1 MSPRDPNAHSHS
13 TLLESSSPEP
23 TLLKVCSLVPE
34 TDYRKQA
41 WKNGLGTTTEIA
53 IYPPNTDFK
62 KDPFLWRL
70 SVTETRSDS
79 TFCIFPGYD
88 CTMIV
93 LPNKKSEAPSLL
105 LRHQDTEA
113 LINVKPLFPYT
124 WEGQWTT
131 SCRITNGPI
140 SSIHFMLNKSFGTAQ
155 SKVITIGAS
164 ATEAED
170 NKILMVGAFA
180 LVYVVKGSC
189 CISLDEHRSHARTN
203 ALKQGQCLYIERDQE
218 AGPSQMDIRVGSF
231 ASDSTKGSSTESDD
245 SNEKVEVTLVVIQV
259 AESTAVTEQPHTER
273 RPSALPSEIRQGRR
287 NSSLVV
293 CPNQP
298 DSAIKTP
305 EDISLNTPREEL
317 QGAQPTWDS
326 TQIYE
331 PPSSAFFHFDSE
343 MPPPM
348 IRDRLVIE
356 DYPLH
361 TTSTAWIK
369 MMTQGMNEWLKLPVI
384 VCRGSADGPV
394 VGITAAV
401 HGNELNGVPCIHKV
415 ASSIDVQVLRGTLVA
430 IPCVNVTGYLKFQRE
445 FSDGRDLNRMF
456 PGKEDG
462 FASQVYCFHIM
473 NKIISQFNYHI
484 DLHTA
489 SFGRVNSFYVRA
501 DMNDSGAAML
511 AQLQKPQIILH
522 NSGQDGTLRSAAA
535 TRGIKSITVEIG
547 NPQMFQEQFVE
558 WSFMGVMRIL
568 NKLDMFPLENVLS
581 EEKFI
586 GPTTTILC
594 SKGFWIYTK
603 TGGVLEVYPDVNTI
617 IRKGDIIARVKS
629 MFGNVIEE
637 YDAPCAGVVIGRSSN
652 PVAMAGDR
660 IIHLG
665 IIKRKGEVLMKEAK
679 ENY

>member
-1 MSPRDPNAHSHS
+1 MSPRDPNSLAHS

-23 TLLKVCSLVPE
+23 TLLKVCSLDPD

-88 CTMIV
+88 CTMVV
-93 LPNKKSEAPSLL
+93 LPNENLQAPSLL
-105 LRHQDTEA
+105 LRHQDTES
-113 LINVKPLFPYT
+113 LIN
-124 WEGQWTT
+124 
-131 SCRITNGPI
+131 
-140 SSIHFMLNKSFGTAQ
+140 SFGTAQ
-155 SKVITIGAS
+155 CKVMTIGPS

-170 NKILMVGAFA
+170 NKVLMVGAFA

-189 CISLDEHRSHARTN
+189 SISLDEHRSHARTN
-203 ALKQGQCLYIERDQE
+203 SLKQGQCLYIERDQE
-218 AGPSQMDIRVGSF
+218 AGPSQMDISV
-231 ASDSTKGSSTESDD
+231 ESLVNDNALD
-245 SNEKVEVTLVVIQV
+245 PEGQDKTGDGLFYKVTLVVIQV
-259 AESTAVTEQPHTER
+259 AESTDVVKEANTER
-273 RPSALPSEIRQGRR
+273 RPSELPSQIRQGRR

-293 CPNQP
+293 YPNQ
-298 DSAIKTP
+298 DESVLKSAEKVLS
-305 EDISLNTPREEL
+305 DKQEES
-317 QGAQPTWDS
+317 QGGQATWDS

-384 VCRGSADGPV
+384 VCRGSAEG
-394 VGITAAV
+394 
-401 HGNELNGVPCIHKV
+401 V

-445 FSDGRDLNRMF
+445 FSDGRDLNRLF

-462 FASQVYCFHIM
+462 YASQVYCFHIM

-501 DMNDSGAAML
+501 DMNDPGAAML

-568 NKLDMFPLENVLS
+568 NSLEMFPLENVLS
-581 EEKFI
+581 EKFI